1 MKIAEMK
8 YELVN
13 LGGGAHALAF
23 QMLGNADDAADAV
36 HDAFAT
42 VLAKPAAYDFDRG
55 PLKPWFLRV
64 VRNRCLDLLRRRR
77 PSDESVDTLVDG
89 NATPEEAAE
98 IDQRDLAL
106 KRALAEI
113 SSDQRQIVILRD
125 YLDLSYAEIAK
136 VLGVASGTV
145 MSRLHRARLS
155 LREVLNSDDK

>member
-8 YELVN
+8 YELAN
-13 LGGGAHALAF
+13 LGGGAHALAY
-23 QMLGNADDAADAV
+23 QMLGNAEDAADAV

-42 VLAKPAAYDFDRG
+42 VLAKPAAYDLGKG

-77 PSDESVDTLVDG
+77 PNDESVDTLVDG
-89 NATPEEAAE
+89 SATPEEAAE
-98 IDQRDLAL
+98 IDQRDQAL

-145 MSRLHRARLS
+145 MSKLHRARLS
-155 LREVLNSDDK
+155 LREVLNSYDQ

>member
-1 MKIAEMK
+1 MKIADMK
-8 YELVN
+8 YELAN
-13 LGGGAHALAF
+13 LGGGAHALAY
-23 QMLGNADDAADAV
+23 QMLGNAEDAADAV

-42 VLAKPAAYDFDRG
+42 VLAKPAAYDLGKG

-64 VRNRCLDLLRRRR
+64 VRNRCLDSLRRRR
-77 PSDESVDTLVDG
+77 PNDESVDTLVDG

-98 IDQRDLAL
+98 IDQRDQAL
-106 KRALAEI
+106 KRALAGI

-136 VLGVASGTV
+136 VLGVAPGTV

-155 LREVLNSDDK
+155 LREVLNSYDQ